1 MLEPISLGQGR
12 THCPGLAAD
21 ERGVVMGRHLALFFP
36 DIARAVGFFRSYSR
50 EVNLDEILSTLKIQE
65 AVSERG
71 GREIMVFFDAGGS
84 YAADRAAQAGRMHKG
99 RAFTGTE
106 QHYVPYRDR
115 RSPLGYDLGG
125 AEELVPN
132 PSDLVLYTDGGPDRR
147 TFGRSIALRDLVL
160 GLSPRP
166 LTTSERESES
176 YDALVVRAERGLAVE
191 LCRYLWS
198 RQVQATVRAAV
209 SAKKSLF
216 SNKPK
221 ELQLVRCE
229 NIPRHIAQLLSRTP
243 GLDVFVPVQ
252 EHLLVEWGHRHP
264 IALESVGSAFG
275 DDETILF
282 LAPPRKV
289 ERLLAFEEEVDVR
302 DLVDVTL
309 RGPRGVIDP
318 PEAAETSP
326 VEALSVE
333 LKLARLPNAGAAT
346 QALLIDLDRL
356 PWFIKLVY
364 MLPAAVLRSYEA
376 VIAEPYII
384 VINRRGV
391 HGIPF
396 GEPMTEMYPQI
407 FVPVGMQL
415 LPRVDYDL
423 LREHLKIRPD
433 QQLYFFPDDKPA
445 FSVPNEMLKPL
456 SRAVVAT
463 EQARESMLELKTR
476 TLTDELSEPT
486 VVHRRQGVFSLWRGT
501 KVEPDDDQQR
511 LMQAAA
517 VAKQLPP
524 KSPAPTSATPQ
535 RHTQEGAAPDNGAS
549 HEEPSTTTEAPGN
562 KAPPANGP
570 PARPPAGEPGS

>member
-50 EVNLDEILSTLKIQE
+50 EVNLDEILATLEIKE
-65 AVSERG
+65 VVSERG
-71 GREIMVFFDAGGS
+71 GREIMVFFDVSGS
-84 YAADRAAQAGRMHKG
+84 YAADRAAQAARMHKG

-125 AEELVPN
+125 SEELVPD
-132 PSDLVLYTDGGPDRR
+132 PSDIVLYTDGGPDRR
-147 TFGRSIALRDLVL
+147 SFGRSIALRDLVL

-166 LTTSERESES
+166 LTASERETET
-176 YDALVVRAERGLAVE
+176 YDALVVRVEKGLATE

-198 RQVQATVRAAV
+198 RQVRATVRAAV

-221 ELQLVRCE
+221 EIQLVRCE
-229 NIPRHIAQLLSRTP
+229 DIPRHVAQLLSETP
-243 GLDVFVPVQ
+243 GMDVFVPVQ
-252 EHLLVEWGHRHP
+252 EHLLVEWGFRHP
-264 IALESVGSAFG
+264 IALESCGAAF
-275 DDETILF
+275 DEDETILF
-282 LAPPRKV
+282 FGPPRRV
-289 ERLLAFEEEVDVR
+289 ERLHAFEEQVDVR
-302 DLVDVTL
+302 DLVDVNL
-309 RGPRGVIDP
+309 RGPRGVIEP
-318 PEAAETSP
+318 PEPAEVSP
-326 VEALSVE
+326 IEALGVE
-333 LKLARLPNAGAAT
+333 LRLARLPNASAAT
-346 QALLIDLDRL
+346 QALLIDTNRL

-364 MLPAAVLRSYEA
+364 LLPAAVLRSYEA
-376 VIAEPYII
+376 VIADPYII

-396 GEPMTEMYPQI
+396 GEPMTELYPQI

-423 LREHLKIRPD
+423 LREHLQIRPD
-433 QQLYFFPDDKPA
+433 QNLYFFPEDKPA
-445 FSVPNEMLKPL
+445 FSVASDLLKPL

-463 EQARESMLELKTR
+463 EQARASMVELETR
-476 TLTDELSEPT
+476 TLYEELGEPT

-501 KVEPDDDQQR
+501 KVEPEEDEQR
-511 LMQAAA
+511 LAEAARPHR
-517 VAKQLPP
+517 QLPP
-524 KSPAPTSATPQ
+524 KRGPNG
-535 RHTQEGAAPDNGAS
+535 EGPREAEPPRPSNDD
-549 HEEPSTTTEAPGN
+549 EPSAE
-562 KAPPANGP
+562 PPSP
-570 PARPPAGEPGS
+570 RAGGETGT